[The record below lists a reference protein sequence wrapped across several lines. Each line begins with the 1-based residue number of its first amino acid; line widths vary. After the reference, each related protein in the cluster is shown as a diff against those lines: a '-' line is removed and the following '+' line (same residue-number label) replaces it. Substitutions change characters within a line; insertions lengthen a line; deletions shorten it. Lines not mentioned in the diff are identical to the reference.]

1 MLPRRGDDDRVW
13 RGCVGAGVGFSEKKD
28 ANGEKKGILLLMI
41 HSVDTHAPGEVEC
54 EVQSLYLKLFPDAER
69 SFVPRAFEWLV
80 QCFTGKYDDYQAVD
94 AQYHDLEH
102 TLQGTLC
109 LARLLHNRHK
119 AKATPV
125 MTERMFQ
132 LSLLAIIFHDTGYLK
147 KRNDME
153 GTGAKYT
160 PIHVGRSAS
169 FAREF
174 LQRKGFSEVEVQVVQ
189 NLISCTGVNAD
200 LQHIPF
206 HTDLERTLGFSL
218 ATADLLGQ
226 MAALDYVEKL
236 PVLYQEFI
244 EAAKFNADG
253 KANRYVFKS
262 ADELMRNT
270 PTFWENYVVPKI
282 NNDFRQLYRFLSDP
296 FPNGPNNYLDRIE
309 ANIARL
315 RERFPGV
322 SN

>member
-1 MLPRRGDDDRVW
+1 
-13 RGCVGAGVGFSEKKD
+13 
-28 ANGEKKGILLLMI
+28 MI
-41 HSVDTHAPGEVEC
+41 HAVDTHVPGEVET
-54 EVQSLYLKLFPDAER
+54 EVQSLYLKLFPEADR
-69 SFVPRAFEWLV
+69 SFVPRAFQWLV

-109 LARLLHNRHK
+109 LARLLHNRHR
-119 AKATPV
+119 ANATPL

-132 LSLLAIIFHDTGYLK
+132 LTLLAIIFHDTGYLK
-147 KRNDME
+147 KRNDTE

-160 PIHVGRSAS
+160 PIHVGRSAL

-174 LQRKGFSEVEVQVVQ
+174 LKRKGFSDPDVQVVQ

-200 LQHIPF
+200 LGRIPF
-206 HTDLERTLGFSL
+206 VNELERTLGFSL
-218 ATADLLGQ
+218 ATADLIGQ
-226 MAALDYVEKL
+226 MAAPDYVEKL
-236 PVLYQEFI
+236 PVLFQEFV
-244 EAAKFNADG
+244 EAAKFTSGG

-262 ADELMRNT
+262 AEELMRNT
-270 PTFWENYVVPKI
+270 PNFWEGYVVPKI
-282 NNDFRQLYRFLSDP
+282 NNDFLKLYQFLSDP
-296 FPNGPNNYLDRIE
+296 YPDGPNTYLDRIE
-309 ANIARL
+309 ENIARL